1 VSTYAAWLER
11 FQNYTP
17 EPWVATIEDEKGHLA
32 VYVDH
37 NDGRGP
43 VLSMTVPSGRYAA
56 YPEARARGHAEALAR
71 AEAHRDALTERYAR
85 DRVCAHRSVV
95 EPSETAPVLSR
106 CTAAAVDVRGY
117 CKGHAWQH
125 S

>member
-1 VSTYAAWLER
+1 MSTYAEWLER
-11 FQNYTP
+11 AKAYVPTP
-17 EPWVATIEDEKGHLA
+17 WSATIEDKGGHLA

-43 VLSMTVPSGRYAA
+43 VLSMTTPSGRYAA
-56 YPEARARGHAEALAR
+56 YPEARARGYAEGLAR
-71 AEAHRDALTERYAR
+71 AEAHRDALIERYAT

-95 EPSETAPVLSR
+95 EPSEVAPVLSR
-106 CTAAAVDVRGY
+106 CRRPAEGKGY